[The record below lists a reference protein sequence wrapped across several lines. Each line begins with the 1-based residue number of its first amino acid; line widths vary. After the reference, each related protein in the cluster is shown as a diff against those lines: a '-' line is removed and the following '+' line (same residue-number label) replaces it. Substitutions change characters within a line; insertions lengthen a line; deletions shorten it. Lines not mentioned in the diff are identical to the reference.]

1 MAGPRRAEQRWP
13 DTRQPQALLFIY
25 VISQPVLWKYIRMK
39 KYIFLSPL
47 IGCLECLATH
57 TSPLIGWRG
66 GWPLPGPPGHTR
78 PPGPLP
84 PAPWLLASPGQ
95 EGALLTRPSPVS
107 TAVLD
112 PRPAPARVLYSP
124 VHSWPQ
130 CPEGDIRP
138 EAILSRAFGS
148 SCTTMHH
155 QVTLCKGPE

>member
-1 MAGPRRAEQRWP
+1 MINGRAAARGAEMARYPATTGI
-13 DTRQPQALLFIY
+13 TIY
-25 VISQPVLWKYIRMK
+25 LCDLATCSLEIYSHE
-39 KYIFLSPL
+39 KYIFLPPL

-112 PRPAPARVLYSP
+112 PRPALARLLSSPVWQLHIYSGGHLLYS
-124 VHSWPQ
+124 V
-130 CPEGDIRP
+130 
-138 EAILSRAFGS
+138 
-148 SCTTMHH
+148 
-155 QVTLCKGPE
+155 

>member
-39 KYIFLSPL
+39 KYIFLPPL

-57 TSPLIGWRG
+57 TSPLIGCPA

-112 PRPAPARVLYSP
+112 PRPALARLLYSP
-124 VHSWPQ
+124 VWQLHIYS
-130 CPEGDIRP
+130 GGH
-138 EAILSRAFGS
+138 LLYS
-148 SCTTMHH
+148 
-155 QVTLCKGPE
+155 V